1 MTAENAALRL
11 TAFAKVNLYLHIT
24 GRRPDGY
31 HLLDSLVAFADIG
44 DEIVIAPS
52 AQLTLEVDG
61 PFAAALEGGD
71 NLMLSAARALAT
83 AADRPPT
90 AAMRLTKR
98 LPVAAGLGGGSAD
111 AAMVL
116 RGLNTLWGLGLS
128 VDKLREIGG
137 ALGADVPV
145 CLESRT
151 VFMAG
156 IGDEIAP
163 TPPLPLLPALLVNP
177 GVALS
182 TADVFAAR
190 RQADAAPGRFD
201 EAPAD
206 VAALVGMLAERSNGL
221 EAAARSLAP
230 AIGTVLDRLSALPGV
245 LLARMSGSG
254 ASCFAIFDDMAAARD
269 ADATLRR
276 QEPLW
281 WTAATRLGATA

>member
-1 MTAENAALRL
+1 MTADSAALRL

-44 DEIVIAPS
+44 DEVVIAPS

-61 PFAAALEGGD
+61 PFAAALEGDD
-71 NLMLSAARALAT
+71 NLMLSAVRALAAT
-83 AADRPPT
+83 ADRSP
-90 AAMRLTKR
+90 AAALRLTKR

-111 AAMVL
+111 AAAVL
-116 RGLNTLWGLGLS
+116 RGLNALWELGLS
-128 VDKLREIGG
+128 VDELREVGG
-137 ALGADVPV
+137 TLGADVPV

-163 TPPLPLLPALLVNP
+163 TPPLPALPALLVNP

-190 RQADAAPGRFD
+190 RQADAAPQRFD
-201 EAPAD
+201 AAPAD
-206 VAALVGMLAERSNGL
+206 VRALVGLLAERSNGL
-221 EAAARSLAP
+221 EAAARALAP
-230 AIGTVLDRLSALPGV
+230 AIGVVLDRLSALPGV

-254 ASCFAIFDDMAAARD
+254 ASCFAVFDDMATARE
-269 ADATLRR
+269 AGAMLRR
-276 QEPLW
+276 QEPRW
-281 WTAATRLGATA
+281 WSAATRLGATA

>member
-1 MTAENAALRL
+1 MTADGTALRL
-11 TAFAKVNLYLHIT
+11 TAYAKVNLYLHIT

-44 DEIVIAPS
+44 DEIVVGRS
-52 AQLTLEVDG
+52 EGLTLEIDG

-71 NLMLSAARALAT
+71 NLMLSAARALAA
-83 AADRPPT
+83 AADRP
-90 AAMRLTKR
+90 AAAALRLTKR

-111 AAMVL
+111 AAAVL
-116 RGLNTLWGLGLS
+116 RGLNKVWDLGLS
-128 VDKLREIGG
+128 VDELREIGG

-163 TPPLPLLPALLVNP
+163 APTLPPIPVLLVNP
-177 GVALS
+177 GVALA

-190 RQADAAPGRFD
+190 READDMPGRFD

-206 VAALVGMLAERSNGL
+206 ISALVGMLAKRSNGL
-221 EAAARSLAP
+221 ETAARSLAP
-230 AIGTVLDRLSALPGV
+230 AIGCVLDRLSALPGA

-254 ASCFAIFDDMAAARD
+254 ATCFAIFDDQAATRD
-269 ADATLRR
+269 ADAVLR
-276 QEPLW
+276 QSEPQW
-281 WTAATRLGATA
+281 WTAPALLGAVA